1 MIKTKRDV
9 KRLESELNH
18 IQDSL
23 NRYSEDFFN
32 QKINDL
38 WKRLKTSAGDESLKT
53 MPIDTMSVL
62 EKGLPINTLVNHNL
76 RFIYDLK
83 DKRVFELKEIDGI
96 GEKGAH
102 AIVHAVSKIS
112 ESVYEQA
119 KPRINPDHLSE
130 DDLELLASI
139 YKKRKILKLAEL
151 LKGDFKALKEAI
163 SADLETAENQRIFN
177 GLLFQ
182 SKEVKEQSMSH
193 QENAKSQRD
202 ISASLLQCKKGKEAT
217 KLAVNR
223 SNDAPHK
230 HNLKNMKQALP
241 FITHFK
247 VDQEELIQHFI
258 QENAS

>member
-96 GEKGAH
+96 GEK
-102 AIVHAVSKIS
+102 VRMRLFMLS
-112 ESVYEQA
+112 
-119 KPRINPDHLSE
+119 PR
-130 DDLELLASI
+130 
-139 YKKRKILKLAEL
+139 
-151 LKGDFKALKEAI
+151 
-163 SADLETAENQRIFN
+163 SAN
-177 GLLFQ
+177 
-182 SKEVKEQSMSH
+182 
-193 QENAKSQRD
+193 
-202 ISASLLQCKKGKEAT
+202 
-217 KLAVNR
+217 
-223 SNDAPHK
+223 
-230 HNLKNMKQALP
+230 
-241 FITHFK
+241 
-247 VDQEELIQHFI
+247 
-258 QENAS
+258 

>member
-130 DDLELLASI
+130 DGSIVDEEIQSRFEEMVDIFYEYLLMA
-139 YKKRKILKLAEL
+139 KKLK
-151 LKGDFKALKEAI
+151 K
-163 SADLETAENQRIFN
+163 
-177 GLLFQ
+177 
-182 SKEVKEQSMSH
+182 
-193 QENAKSQRD
+193 
-202 ISASLLQCKKGKEAT
+202 
-217 KLAVNR
+217 
-223 SNDAPHK
+223 
-230 HNLKNMKQALP
+230 
-241 FITHFK
+241 
-247 VDQEELIQHFI
+247 
-258 QENAS
+258 